1 MKRELSFVVVVLMQD
16 EGFQCQ
22 PDRWWGEI
30 CSGAFFGRRNGSV
43 ALFREQLGR
52 RLVLDTTADGE
63 RNDDRW

>member
-1 MKRELSFVVVVLMQD
+1 M
-16 EGFQCQ
+16 Q